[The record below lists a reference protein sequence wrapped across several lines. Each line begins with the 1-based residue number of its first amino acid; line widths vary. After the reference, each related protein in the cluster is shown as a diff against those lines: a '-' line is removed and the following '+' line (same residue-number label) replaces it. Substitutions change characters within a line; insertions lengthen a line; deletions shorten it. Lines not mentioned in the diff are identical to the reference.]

1 MVTKK
6 IITILVAVL
15 LVSAANARAVTDKD
29 FYSNGVIQHGD
40 EYSNVGVYDTV
51 GDHTIVDMTGGTVD
65 SLCAHHESIV
75 NVGGGDIAMLRSR
88 ASSSVNVFG
97 GSIYELYADDRGT
110 VHIWDNAHVD
120 ILRTRSDSMTTVAGG
135 TLGLISASRFGSV
148 NLIGGLIYDYLAA
161 GDSGIINIYGY
172 HLTKIDTGGHY
183 GSGFVSGEWLDKT
196 AFNIDLS
203 GPGTYSRII
212 FHEIPEPA
220 TVLLIVIGSVCL
232 GKRRSMKEKT

>member
-1 MVTKK
+1 MKTK
-6 IITILVAVL
+6 IITILAAAVIFSFTGSEL
-15 LVSAANARAVTDKD
+15 TAVEDKIFTSD
-29 FYSNGVIQHGD
+29 GVIQEGD
-40 EYSNVGVYDTV
+40 EYWNVRVYDTV

-75 NVGGGDIAMLRSR
+75 NVSGGDIATLRSR
-88 ASSSVNVFG
+88 DSSSVNVFG
-97 GSIYELYADDRGT
+97 CSIYELYADDRGT

-135 TLGLISASRFGSV
+135 TLGLISASRFGTV
-148 NLIGGLIYDYLAA
+148 NLIGGLVYDYLAA

-172 HLTKIDTGGHY
+172 RLTKIDTGGHY

-203 GPGTYSRII
+203 GADTYSRVIL
-212 FHEIPEPA
+212 HEIPEPA
-220 TVLLIVIGSVCL
+220 TVLLIAVGSVCL
-232 GKRRSMKEKT
+232 RKRRTF

>member
-75 NVGGGDIAMLRSR
+75 NVSGGDIATLRSR
-88 ASSSVNVFG
+88 DSSSVNVFG
-97 GSIYELYADDRGT
+97 CSIYELYADDRGT